1 MNKKQFL
8 IATVAALLSVS
19 SVSATDIT
27 GVTGNNGIFNID
39 PSHVNGDVGYR
50 QYDNFNLSQGDIANL
65 IFKYGNSRDI
75 ETFINLVNNGVK
87 IDGILNTMR
96 DGNFYNGHAVFIT
109 PGGMAI
115 GASGVLNVGT
125 LSVITPTEEKY
136 NTLKGEYDARNYT
149 NINNISNL
157 IN

>member
-65 IFKYGNSRDI
+65 IFKDGNTARNL
-75 ETFINLVNNGVK
+75 ETFINLVQNGVT
-87 IDGILNTMR
+87 INGILNTMR
-96 DGNFYNGHAVFIT
+96 DIN
-109 PGGMAI
+109 
-115 GASGVLNVGT
+115 GVLCV
-125 LSVITPTEEKY
+125 
-136 NTLKGEYDARNYT
+136 A
-149 NINNISNL
+149 
-157 IN
+157 

>member
-19 SVSATDIT
+19 SVSAATDIT
-27 GVTGNNGIFNID
+27 GITGNNGIFNID

-50 QYDNFNLSQGDIANL
+50 QYDKFNLSQGDIANL

-87 IDGILNTMR
+87 TQIPVRGQEFVLFP
-96 DGNFYNGHAVFIT
+96 NFL
-109 PGGMAI
+109 P
-115 GASGVLNVGT
+115 
-125 LSVITPTEEKY
+125 EK
-136 NTLKGEYDARNYT
+136 ES
-149 NINNISNL
+149 NINSECIENYNKFIEKIKEVIKKQAAKFLIS
-157 IN
+157 

>member
-96 DGNFYNGHAVFIT
+96 DGNFYRWTRCIYNSRRNGHWC
-109 PGGMAI
+109 
-115 GASGVLNVGT
+115 
-125 LSVITPTEEKY
+125 
-136 NTLKGEYDARNYT
+136 
-149 NINNISNL
+149 
-157 IN
+157 